1 MKNGYL
7 IIFASLSLLL
17 WWGGCAKDLQEEM
30 TAELRKY
37 PNDTATRVLNEMKRP
52 KAASASVAVVVDERD
67 ARIAALEQEL
77 ATLRAE
83 RDRLAS
89 RVTEMETE
97 LARLRA
103 DRDRLA
109 ALAAEQEGQ
118 SSRIKDLESQVAQ
131 LQGQLA
137 QLERLRT
144 EHDRLR
150 AELDECRNKL
160 QQCEGERDAL
170 KKRVAD
176 LEGRQPTVVEKVVKV
191 PIIELR
197 ADALFETARAD
208 LTPAGRIVL
217 KKAAEALKKI
227 GPETVKTVR
236 VDGHADNRKISTKEF
251 RDNQALSEVRARAV
265 ADFLIKE
272 TGVPAEKFVIKG
284 YGDTQPIGD
293 NKTPEGQA
301 LNRRVEVSIEQ
312 FQ

>member
-1 MKNGYL
+1 MQSGRL
-7 IIFASLSLLL
+7 IIFALLSLV
-17 WWGGCAKDLQEEM
+17 WGGCAQDLQEEM
-30 TAELRKY
+30 LAQSRKY

-52 KAASASVAVVVDERD
+52 KAAAASVAVVVDERD

-83 RDRLAS
+83 RDRLAAQ
-89 RVTEMETE
+89 VTEMETE

-109 ALAAEQEGQ
+109 ARAAEQETQ
-118 SSRIKDLESQVAQ
+118 ASRIRELESQVAQ
-131 LQGQLA
+131 LQGQVA
-137 QLERLRT
+137 QLEQLRA
-144 EHDRLR
+144 ERDRLR
-150 AELDECRNKL
+150 AELDDCRNRLK
-160 QQCEGERDAL
+160 QCEGEREAL

-176 LEGRQPTVVEKVVKV
+176 LEGRPPTVVEKVVKV

-197 ADALFETARAD
+197 ADALFETGKAD
-208 LTPAGRIVL
+208 LSPAGQVVL

-227 GPETVKTVR
+227 GPETVKAVR
-236 VDGHADNRKISTKEF
+236 VDGHADNRKISTKDF
-251 RDNQALSEVRARAV
+251 HDNQALSEARAKAV
-265 ADFLIKE
+265 ADFLLKE
-272 TGVPAEKFVIKG
+272 TGLPAEKFIIKG
-284 YGDTQPIGD
+284 YGDTQPVGD